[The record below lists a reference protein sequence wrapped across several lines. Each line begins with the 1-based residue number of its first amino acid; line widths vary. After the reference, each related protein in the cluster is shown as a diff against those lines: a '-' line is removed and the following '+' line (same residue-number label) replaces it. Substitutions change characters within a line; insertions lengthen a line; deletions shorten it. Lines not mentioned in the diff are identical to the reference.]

1 MRKSDW
7 GNRLKKVEQL
17 AQSFQKRPLSSHYKP
32 RLSRPWQPSSIW
44 KLFPRQCMAINFA
57 QSCREDVHVFA
68 LEKEQAKV
76 GQRIYLVTSYS
87 ELWHYYSTYR
97 QSLMH
102 CYELIP
108 EGAVC
113 KLYFDLEFHRPSNND
128 IDGKAMVASLI
139 QYVSENLKEVFGI
152 ECSEKDV
159 LNLDSSTEEK
169 FSRHLIF
176 NLPNAAFKDNMHVG
190 RFVHAILQ
198 PVPSV
203 HQRES
208 DLENQ
213 MDGVTGDRGERGL
226 IGRSQAKRSKHEE
239 RDLSFLLVKN
249 KDGQEGLFVDLSVYT
264 KNRNFR
270 LYKSSKV
277 GKNVAFTVAEDNK
290 FISKPEMNYS
300 VEESLFLSSLISN
313 VSFTGQKILTWDLLD
328 KKEGLC
334 SVTYAQK
341 SSTLNSVSDSLEGY
355 QFSPHKEVDSF
366 VLSVVKRDGIQGS
379 IRRWNYFVS
388 EQLIVYDIVK
398 YRWCQNVNRFHKS
411 NNIMILVDLK
421 DEVWYQKCHDPACKN
436 FRSSSY
442 PLPQDICVSYL
453 LTMDEE
459 DQAYLMD
466 NVGNIQLSQ
475 TPQPLAQKNQGFIV
489 ATCPYGEERESWGD
503 QPDDQAYLEAL
514 EDVERTTVHLA
525 ENDVSDELL
534 LQTVTELECC
544 KDL

>member
-1 MRKSDW
+1 MSKADW
-7 GNRLKKVEQL
+7 GKRLKKVEQL
-17 AQSFQKRPLSSHYKP
+17 AGLFQQCPLSSAYKP
-32 RLSRPWQPSSIW
+32 RLSRPGQPSSIW
-44 KLFPRQCMAINFA
+44 KLFPRQCMAIHFA

-68 LEKEQAKV
+68 LEKEHAKM

-113 KLYFDLEFHRPSNND
+113 KLYFDLEFHRPSNSR

-139 QYVSENLKEVFGI
+139 QYVCEQLMDVFGI

-176 NLPNAAFKDNMHVG
+176 ILQNAAFKDNIHVG
-190 RFVHAILQ
+190 QFVHAILQ
-198 PVPSV
+198 PVLSV
-203 HQRES
+203 HRKGSE
-208 DLENQ
+208 LEKNL
-213 MDGVTGDRGERGL
+213 GVVTEDRGERGL
-226 IGRSQAKRSKHEE
+226 KASSQAKRPKREE
-239 RDLSFLLVKN
+239 RDLSFLLVKH
-249 KDGQEGLFVDLSVYT
+249 KDGQDVLFVDLGVYT

-277 GKNVAFTVAEDNK
+277 GRNAAFTVAEDNR
-290 FISKPEMNYS
+290 FISKPERNVS
-300 VEESLFLSSLISN
+300 AEESLFLSSLISN
-313 VSFTGQKILTWDLLD
+313 VSFTSQKILTWDLPD
-328 KKEGLC
+328 PEAVKYPKPQC
-334 SVTYAQK
+334 
-341 SSTLNSVSDSLEGY
+341 SSTSHCASDSLEGF
-355 QFSPHKEVDSF
+355 QCSPHKEVDSF
-366 VLSVVKRDGIQGS
+366 VLTVVNRDGIKGN

-388 EQLIVYDIVK
+388 EQLLVYDILR

-411 NNIMILVDLK
+411 NNVMILVDLK
-421 DEVWYQKCHDPACKN
+421 EEVWYQKCHDPECRN

-453 LTMDEE
+453 ITMDEE
-459 DQAYLMD
+459 DQTYLMD
-466 NVGNIQLSQ
+466 DVGNIIPSQ
-475 TPQPLAQKNQGFIV
+475 KSQPPEQNNQGSSSAVRVHQVEVF
-489 ATCPYGEERESWGD
+489 ESWGD
-503 QPDDQAYLEAL
+503 DSDNQTYIEAL
-514 EDVERTTVHLA
+514 EMVERSTEFA
-525 ENDVSDELL
+525 EDDVSDELM
-534 LQTVTELECC
+534 LQTVNELEFQ